1 MTEEE
6 IQNIVGK
13 RYSYSEDVRMGR
25 VNLKTLEKR

>member
-13 RYSYSEDVRMGR
+13 RYNYSEDVRMGR